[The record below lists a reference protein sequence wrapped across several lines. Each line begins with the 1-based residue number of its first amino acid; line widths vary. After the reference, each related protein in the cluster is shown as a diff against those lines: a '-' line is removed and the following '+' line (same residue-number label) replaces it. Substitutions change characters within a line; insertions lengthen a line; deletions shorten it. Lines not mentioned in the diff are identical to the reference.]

1 MTFLNTRYRLMKCLT
16 PKELERLSRLSTVY
30 GILGLALEDEVLV
43 VEYDASG
50 IHEAEVLAAIRGA
63 GVNVQ
68 PAKPIPLGGFDY
80 TGKLRNFAWPTT
92 GLSPVN
98 QRQK

>member
-1 MTFLNTRYRLMKCLT
+1 MTFLNTRYRLMKRLT

-30 GILGLALEDEVLV
+30 GIRGLCLEDQDLV
-43 VEYDASG
+43 VEYDASR

-63 GVNVQ
+63 GVSVQ
-68 PAKPIPLGGFDY
+68 PEKPIPLGGFDY
-80 TGKLRNFAWPTT
+80 TGEFKDFAWPTT
-92 GLSPVN
+92 GLSLVN